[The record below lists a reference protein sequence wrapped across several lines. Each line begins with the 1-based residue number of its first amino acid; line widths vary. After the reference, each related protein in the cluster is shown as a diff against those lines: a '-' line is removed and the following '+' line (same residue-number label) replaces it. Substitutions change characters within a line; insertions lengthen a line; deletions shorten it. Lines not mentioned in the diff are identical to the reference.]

1 MQASAARILFSG
13 GKTSSGRGNML
24 SIVYVSTARAELADA
39 DLQAILDVSR
49 DLNVENSI
57 TGLLAYRRGRFMQ
70 LFEGPDAAVDGTF
83 ARIRM
88 DSRHHSLELLS
99 RAQRDARWFPEWSM
113 AYEPITDESARDLPG
128 FSDSLR
134 SGEADSSRTQAL
146 LHWFRHHTLSA
157 GSQ

>member
-1 MQASAARILFSG
+1 
-13 GKTSSGRGNML
+13 ML

-70 LFEGPDAAVDGTF
+70 LFEGPDAAVDDTF
-83 ARIRM
+83 ARIRR
-88 DSRHHSLELLS
+88 DSRHHRVELLS
-99 RAQRDARWFPEWSM
+99 RAERDARWFPEWSM
-113 AYEPITDESARDLPG
+113 AYEPINDESVRNLPG
-128 FSDSLR
+128 FSDSL

-146 LHWFRHHTLSA
+146 LHWFRRHTLSA